1 LTTLPEQV
9 LGMQQELGPSGLVR
23 RAIERGEGAGDDW
36 DEYRH
41 RLRQARSRSVPHAQQ
56 HAWLT
61 TVLSSAV
68 QATRKQLQWLS

>member
-1 LTTLPEQV
+1 MSPVQV

-41 RLRQARSRSVPHAQQ
+41 RLRQARKRRALNAQQ
-56 HAWLT
+56 HA
-61 TVLSSAV
+61 
-68 QATRKQLQWLS
+68 